1 MARLRR
7 EVRTLKE
14 EREFPKK
21 ATAPFAADG
30 DAPPPGAAA
39 PDGGRAFVL
48 LRAAGRRSA
57 LVPVDAATGAAGPA
71 ILLPGEALG
80 GLAVTAERV
89 YVPDALG
96 HGVWVVDPRRGR
108 RVETVPA
115 GKGPLAITLSPP
127 P

>member
-21 ATAPFAADG
+21 ATAPVAADG
-30 DAPPPGAAA
+30 DAPPPVAAA
-39 PDGGRAFVL
+39 PV
-48 LRAAGRRSA
+48 AASTGTSAERR
-57 LVPVDAATGAAGPA
+57 PA